1 MWQFV
6 VKKSLKVVLLN
17 HWYGKKTLRLCHCIL
32 SSLCCRIAL
41 SLMVNLCHF
50 QKIFIPTQSLLY
62 TLCNKKE
69 MMCLYFFVDSCCDS
83 HNNELHYVVGFN
95 KGVGSLKMWLHLYFA
110 LVCWLETHVCYWWFR
125 SISNYSLVSYSI
137 RNRKRRTRV
146 PLGFPLCK
154 LHALIN
160 I

>member
-1 MWQFV
+1 MYLGCSKFSFIYLFFFFFSHRLAWFLVLDFVPRFELWKSCMWQFV
-6 VKKSLKVVLLN
+6 VKKSLKVILLN
-17 HWYGKKTLRLCHCIL
+17 HWYGKKTLHLYHCIL

-50 QKIFIPTQSLLY
+50 QKNFIPTQSLLY

-95 KGVGSLKMWLHLYFA
+95 KGVGSLKMWLH
-110 LVCWLETHVCYWWFR
+110 
-125 SISNYSLVSYSI
+125 
-137 RNRKRRTRV
+137 
-146 PLGFPLCK
+146 
-154 LHALIN
+154 
-160 I
+160 